1 MTYSFLLRT
10 LELRLGTK
18 LKAQNTENTLFE
30 RCFRVKTVKQ
40 IAVAGTLDTL
50 LLLQPAAAT
59 ILNVEV
65 SSIFFRENK
74 LLNLYLLQ

>member
-1 MTYSFLLRT
+1 MTNSFLLRT

-30 RCFRVKTVKQ
+30 RCSKVKTVKQ

-50 LLLQPAAAT
+50 PLLQPSAAT

-65 SSIFFRENK
+65 SFIFFRENK